1 MILLD
6 WWTRRGKWDTRWTD
20 VEEDVCRLTKLIKN
34 MILIGLAC
42 FMALIIMVIS
52 WFHCQIG
59 GHYLILSIITP
70 LSVVLFVINLD
81 LKIWLFY
88 LTRVA
93 WVSCRGYFLHVSL
106 YRRKCANTAQVRG
119 TQIKFTSRTVMN
131 LSLCTSRCTLS
142 SAWRQSADRK
152 KLVENSSYMKMLT
165 TRSVC
170 CTQIQSRWTNV
181 TTIRAV

>member
-1 MILLD
+1 M
-6 WWTRRGKWDTRWTD
+6 TD
-20 VEEDVCRLTKLIKN
+20 VCSSGCHQHHINTNIKYIQKSSVTSTKHNSDFAGLMDKKRKMRHQMDGCGGRLTKLIKN

-142 SAWRQSADRK
+142 SAWR
-152 KLVENSSYMKMLT
+152 
-165 TRSVC
+165 
-170 CTQIQSRWTNV
+170 
-181 TTIRAV
+181 